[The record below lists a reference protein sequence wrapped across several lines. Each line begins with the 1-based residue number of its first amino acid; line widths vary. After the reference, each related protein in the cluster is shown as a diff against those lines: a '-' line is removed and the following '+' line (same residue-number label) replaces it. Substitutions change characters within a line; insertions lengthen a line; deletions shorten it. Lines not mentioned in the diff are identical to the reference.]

1 MMSRIY
7 LLLLCLV
14 SMTVLVSY
22 DDNPPDGKTGA
33 PNEGL
38 CTDCHSLDG
47 GTQDGSIVVTGFP
60 TVIEPSTAY
69 FLTITNSNPNGVAD
83 MGGFQVTILNSNNA
97 KAGSMSA
104 PGMNSALQSSGG
116 RQYWEHR
123 PALVY
128 PGDNMLSWTV
138 TWTSPAGPPNT
149 TITCYAA
156 GNVTNN
162 NGDNDGDLVVTSQT
176 SGSLSGGGDPL
187 EVEIVIFTDVLCNGG
202 NTGSATASATGG
214 TVPYSYAWSNG
225 GNTETINNLAE
236 GTYTVT
242 VTDNDGTTVTA
253 SVTISEPSAI
263 VLQTPTITNVSCF
276 GGANGSIQ
284 ASATGGVAPYD
295 YSWSNGSSGA
305 FINGLTAGSYTV
317 TVTDD
322 NNCTKVA
329 TYQVTQPA
337 DLVITLVNLSDESCF
352 GEDDGAI
359 TIMISGGVTP
369 YFAEWSNGF
378 IGTTI
383 TGLTPDTYSVT
394 VTDNNDCTKTA
405 SYTINTGG
413 IVNVTLQQIQNVT
426 CNGGNDGAITVSA
439 SGGEA
444 PYTYLWSNGGSGP
457 TISSLA
463 AGNYLV
469 TASDN
474 NGCEVVKLYAITQP
488 GPITVT
494 ITPSGQNLCA
504 GDNLVD
510 LTAVATGENPPFT
523 GLWSNGVVGLTN
535 NDLGAGTYSITVTDG
550 AGCTASSSFTVT
562 APPLLTVS
570 VLTTDE
576 TSAGANDGTAEATA
590 SGGTPGYT
598 YLWSNGSTTDS
609 IGGLPPGVYSVTISD
624 GNGCTATASG
634 QVDAFGCILDIDL
647 GPDVTIC
654 EGDTVILSLPSG
666 FASYL
671 WSTGATTSEIQVT
684 QGEYCVTVTDAN
696 GCNDV
701 DCIIITESVFP
712 VITCPVVNESAP
724 GANDGAI
731 ACDSISGSIQY
742 LWSNGSTAPSISG
755 LAPGTYCVTM
765 TNVDGCTDEQC
776 FSVQQG
782 NCQLVVTS
790 ILSDVLCSG
799 DTTGSISLNVE
810 NATAPV
816 SYQWSTGDTTSTIS
830 NLPQGGYAVTITDGA
845 ACSVTQ
851 TFTINEPAPLLI
863 HIDTII
869 DIGVEGGTIILSVS
883 GGVEPYSYKMT
894 PPDGGTFFPFDLE
907 FTDLDM
913 PGIYQLDVTDNNL
926 CKTSILI
933 LLELEVSIKQGPEFK
948 SLRVYPVPTGDV
960 LHIDADL
967 QMTEVTIMGV
977 DGRLL
982 KQFKNPAS
990 NNLQVADLEQGWYVL
1005 RMTDGESWYVA
1016 RMVK

>member
-1 MMSRIY
+1 MMSRFNLIF
-7 LLLLCLV
+7 LLLV

-22 DDNPPDGKTGA
+22 DDNPPNGKTGA
-33 PNEGL
+33 PGDGL

-69 FLTITNSNPNGVAD
+69 LLTITNSNPNGVAGI
-83 MGGFQVTILNSNNA
+83 GGFQATILNSNNL
-97 KAGSMSA
+97 KAGNMTA
-104 PGMNSALQSSGG
+104 PDMNSVVTPSGG
-116 RQYWEHR
+116 RQYWEHN

-128 PGDNMLSWTV
+128 PGNNMVSWTV

-156 GNVTNN
+156 GNVADD
-162 NGDNDGDLVVTSQT
+162 NGDNDGDLVITSQT

-187 EVEIVIFTDVLCNGG
+187 EVEIVIFSDVLCNGG
-202 NTGSATASATGG
+202 NTGSATATATGG
-214 TVPYSYAWSNG
+214 TIPYSYLWSNG
-225 GNTETINNLAE
+225 GNTETINNLAV

-253 SVTISEPSAI
+253 SVTISQPSAI
-263 VLQTPTITNVSCF
+263 VLQTPTINNVSCF
-276 GGANGSIQ
+276 GGSNGSIQ
-284 ASATGGVAPYD
+284 ASATGGVPPYD

-305 FINGLTAGSYTV
+305 FINGLAAGSYTV

-329 TYQVTQPA
+329 TYQVTQPP
-337 DLVITLVNLSDESCF
+337 LLEITLVNLSDESCF

-359 TIMISGGVTP
+359 TIMISGGATP

-405 SYTINTGG
+405 SYTINPGG
-413 IVNVTLQQIQNVT
+413 IVNVTLQQIQHVT
-426 CNGGNDGAITVSA
+426 CNGGNDGAISVSA

-444 PYTYLWSNGGSGP
+444 PYTYLWSNGGTGP
-457 TISSLA
+457 SINSLA

-474 NGCEVVKLYAITQP
+474 NGCSVVKLYAITQP
-488 GPITVT
+488 GPITVS

-504 GDNLVD
+504 GDQLVD
-510 LTAVATGENPPFT
+510 LTAVATGDQPPFT

-535 NDLGAGTYSITVTDG
+535 NDLGAGTYTITVTDG
-550 AGCTASSSFTVT
+550 AGCTGSSSFTVT
-562 APPLLTVS
+562 APPQLTVS
-570 VLTTDE
+570 VMTTDE
-576 TSAGANDGTAEATA
+576 TSSGANDGTAVATP
-590 SGGTPGYT
+590 SGGTGAYT
-598 YLWSNGSTTDS
+598 YLWSNGSTTDV
-609 IGGLPPGVYSVTISD
+609 ITGLAPGIYTVTVTD
-624 GNGCTATASG
+624 GNGCTATGSG
-634 QVDAFGCILDIDL
+634 QVDAFGCTLDIDL

-654 EGDTVILSLPSG
+654 EGDTVILSLPPG
-666 FASYL
+666 FVSYL
-671 WSTGATTSEIQVT
+671 WSTGATTNEIVVT
-684 QGEYCVTVTDAN
+684 AGEYCVTVTDAN
-696 GCNDV
+696 GCNDA

-742 LWSNGSTAPSISG
+742 LWSNGSTTPSISG

-782 NCQLVVTS
+782 NCQIVVTS

-799 DTTGSISLNVE
+799 GLTGSISLNVE

-816 SYQWSTGDTTSTIS
+816 SFSWSNGDTTATLL
-830 NLPQGGYAVTITDGA
+830 NLQAGGYGVTVTDGA
-845 ACSVTQ
+845 GCTVTQ
-851 TFTINEPAPLLI
+851 AFVINEPAALAI
-863 HIDTII
+863 SVDTII
-869 DIGVEGGTIILSVS
+869 DINAADGSVQIS
-883 GGVEPYSYKMT
+883 VTGGVPGYIYQWT
-894 PPDGGTFFPFDLE
+894 YPDGSQVATEDL
-907 FTDLDM
+907 TLLSL
-913 PGIYQLDVTDNNL
+913 PGFYTVIVSDQNQCTSTVTVLVEMDVAVNPDP
-926 CKTSILI
+926 K
-933 LLELEVSIKQGPEFK
+933 FK
-948 SLRVYPVPTGDV
+948 SLKVYPVPTGDL
-960 LHIDADL
+960 LHIEYDR
-967 QMTEVTIMGV
+967 QMTEVMILGI
-977 DGRLL
+977 DGRLV
-982 KQFKNPAS
+982 KQFRNPAS

-1005 RMTDGESWYVA
+1005 RMTDGESWYIA

>member
-1 MMSRIY
+1 MMSRMHLVLV
-7 LLLLCLV
+7 LLA

-22 DDNPPDGKTGA
+22 ENNPPNGRTGA
-33 PNEGL
+33 PGDGL
-38 CTDCHSLDG
+38 CSDCHSLNG
-47 GTQDGSIVVTGFP
+47 GTQDGILTISGLP
-60 TVIEPSTAY
+60 ALIEPSTAY
-69 FLTITNSNPNGVAD
+69 ILTITNSNPNGVGSLA
-83 MGGFQVTILNSNNA
+83 GFQMTVLNSSNL
-97 KAGSMSA
+97 KAGAMTSPSV
-104 PGMNSALQSSGG
+104 NSTVSPQGT
-116 RQYWEHR
+116 REYWEHN
-123 PALVY
+123 PAQSY
-128 PGDNMLSWTV
+128 PGNNMYSWTV
-138 TWTSPAGPPNT
+138 TWTSPSGPPNT
-149 TITCYAA
+149 MITCYGA
-156 GNVTNN
+156 GNVADNSGGD
-162 NGDNDGDLVVTSQT
+162 NGDLIITTTST
-176 SGSLSGGGDPL
+176 GMLNGGGDPL
-187 EVEIVIFTDVLCNGG
+187 EVEIVAFNDVLCNGG
-202 NTGSATASATGG
+202 NTGSATAGATGG
-214 TVPYSYAWSNG
+214 TIPYSYLWSNG
-225 GNTETINNLAE
+225 ANTEMINNLAV
-236 GTYTVT
+236 GTYSVT
-242 VTDNDGTTVTA
+242 VTDNDGTTVTT
-253 SVTISEPSAI
+253 SVVISQPSAI

-276 GGANGSIQ
+276 GGSNGSIQ
-284 ASATGGVAPYD
+284 ASATGGVPPYD

-329 TYQVTQPA
+329 TYQVTQPP
-337 DLVITLVNLSDESCF
+337 LLEITLVNLSDESCF

-359 TIMISGGVTP
+359 TISISGGATP

-405 SYTINTGG
+405 SYTINPGG
-413 IVNVTLQQIQNVT
+413 VVNVTLQQIQHVT

-457 TISSLA
+457 SINSLA

-474 NGCEVVKLYAITQP
+474 NGCEVVKLYTITQP

-510 LTAVATGENPPFT
+510 LTAVPTGEQPPFS

-535 NDLGAGTYSITVTDG
+535 NDLSAGTYTITVTD
-550 AGCTASSSFTVT
+550 ATGCTASSSYTVT
-562 APPLLTVS
+562 APSLLTVS

-576 TSAGANDGTAEATA
+576 TSSGANDGTAVATP

-598 YLWSNGSTTDS
+598 YLWSNGSTADS
-609 IGGLPPGVYSVTISD
+609 IGGLAPGVYTVTITD
-624 GNGCTATASG
+624 GNGCTAVGSG
-634 QVDAFGCILDIDL
+634 QVDEFGCTVDIDL
-647 GPDVTIC
+647 GPDQTIC
-654 EGDTVILSLPSG
+654 EGDTVILSVPPG
-666 FASYL
+666 FISYA
-671 WSTGATTSEIQVT
+671 WSTGATTNQILVT
-684 QGEYCVTVTDAN
+684 AGEYCVTVTDVN
-696 GCNDV
+696 GCNDA

-712 VITCPVVNESAP
+712 LITCPVVNESTP

-731 ACDSISGSIQY
+731 ACDSVSGSIQY

-799 DTTGSISLNVE
+799 DTTGSVSVNVE
-810 NATAPV
+810 NATPPV
-816 SYQWSTGDTTSTIS
+816 SYQWSNGDTTATIF
-830 NLPQGGYAVTITDGA
+830 NLPAGGYTVTITDGA
-845 ACSVTQ
+845 ACSLTQ
-851 TFTINEPAPLLI
+851 AYTINEPAPLVI
-863 HIDTII
+863 QIDTII
-869 DIGVEGGTIILSVS
+869 DIGIVDGSVLVTIT
-883 GGVEPYSYKMT
+883 GGVAPYS
-894 PPDGGTFFPFDLE
+894 PVWVFPDTSFVPQEDLTLLTQPG
-907 FTDLDM
+907 FYTLLVTDQNGCTSLATVLVE
-913 PGIYQLDVTDNNL
+913 LDVAVNP
-926 CKTSILI
+926 
-933 LLELEVSIKQGPEFK
+933 GPEFK
-948 SLRVYPVPTGDV
+948 TLSVYPVPTGDV
-960 LHIDADL
+960 LHVEFDR
-967 QMTEVTIMGV
+967 QMTEVMIMGI
-977 DGRLL
+977 DGRLI

-990 NNLQVADLEQGWYVL
+990 NNLQVADLEPGWYVL

>member
-1 MMSRIY
+1 M
-7 LLLLCLV
+7 

-22 DDNPPDGKTGA
+22 ESNPPNGKTGA

-47 GTQDGSIVVTGFP
+47 GTQDGNIVVTGFP

-69 FLTITNSNPNGVAD
+69 FLTITNTNPNGVAGI
-83 MGGFQVTILNSNNA
+83 GGFQATILNSSNV
-97 KAGSMSA
+97 KAGNFTA
-104 PGMNSALQSSGG
+104 PDMNSAVSSSGG
-116 RQYWEHR
+116 RQYWEHD
-123 PALVY
+123 PAQVY
-128 PGDNMLSWTV
+128 PGNNMVTWTV

-156 GNVTNN
+156 GNVANN
-162 NGDNDGDLVVTSQT
+162 NGDNDGDLVITSQT

-187 EVEIVIFTDVLCNGG
+187 EVEIVAFSDVLCNGG
-202 NTGSATASATGG
+202 NSGSATAGATGG
-214 TVPYSYAWSNG
+214 TIPYNYLWSNG
-225 GNTETINNLAE
+225 GTTETINNLSV

-253 SVTISEPSAI
+253 SVIISQPSAL

-276 GGANGSIQ
+276 GGNDGSIQ

-305 FINGLTAGSYTV
+305 FITGLAAGSYTV
-317 TVTDD
+317 TATDD
-322 NNCTKVA
+322 NNCIQVA
-329 TYQVTQPA
+329 TYQVTEPG

-359 TIMISGGVTP
+359 TISISGGATP

-383 TGLTPDTYSVT
+383 TGLAPDNYSVT
-394 VTDNNDCTKTA
+394 VTDNNDCTETA
-405 SYTINTGG
+405 TYTINTGG
-413 IVNVTLQQIQNVT
+413 IVNVTLQQIQHVT
-426 CNGGNDGAITVSA
+426 CNGGNNGSISVSA

-457 TISSLA
+457 SITSLA

-474 NGCEVVKLYAITQP
+474 NGCEVVKLYTITQP

-510 LTAVATGENPPFT
+510 LTAVANGEQPPFT
-523 GLWSNGVVGLTN
+523 GVWSNGVIGLTN
-535 NDLGAGTYSITVTDG
+535 NDLAAGTYTVTVSDI

-562 APPLLTVS
+562 APPVLTVS

-576 TSAGANDGTAEATA
+576 TSAGANDGTAVATP

-598 YLWSNGSTTDS
+598 YLWSNGSTADS
-609 IGGLPPGVYSVTISD
+609 IGGLAPGVYSVTISD
-624 GNGCTATASG
+624 GNGCTATGSG
-634 QVDAFGCILDIDL
+634 QVDAFGCTVDIDL

-654 EGDTVILSLPSG
+654 QGDTLILAVPQG
-666 FASYL
+666 FVSYL
-671 WSTGATTSEIQVT
+671 WNTGETTDQILVT
-684 QGEYCVTVTDAN
+684 AGEYCVTVTDAD
-696 GCNDV
+696 GCNDA
-701 DCIIITESVFP
+701 DCIIVTESVFP

-765 TNVDGCTDEQC
+765 TNGDGCTDEQC
-776 FSVQQG
+776 FTVQAA
-782 NCQLVVTS
+782 NCQLVITS
-790 ILSDVLCSG
+790 ILENVLCAG
-799 DTTGSISLNVE
+799 DLTGAIFLNVE
-810 NATAPV
+810 NATPPV
-816 SYQWSTGDTTSTIS
+816 TYQWSNGDTTATVS
-830 NLPQGGYAVTITDGA
+830 NLGAGSYLVTVGDGAGCAEILQFTIT
-845 ACSVTQ
+845 
-851 TFTINEPAPLLI
+851 EPAALQI
-863 HIDTII
+863 TIDTII
-869 DIGVEGGTIILSVS
+869 DIGVIEGSVQVTIS
-883 GGVEPYSYKMT
+883 GGVSPYIPLWVY
-894 PPDGGTFFPFDLE
+894 PDSSIVPQEDISQLTQAGFYTLFVTDQNGCTLE
-907 FTDLDM
+907 VTVLVE
-913 PGIYQLDVTDNNL
+913 LDVAVNP
-926 CKTSILI
+926 
-933 LLELEVSIKQGPEFK
+933 GPEFK
-948 SLRVYPVPTGDV
+948 PLKVYPVPTDDV
-960 LHIDADL
+960 LHIDSEL
-967 QMTEVTIMGV
+967 QMTEVKIIGV
-977 DGRLL
+977 DGRLI
-982 KQFKNPAS
+982 KQFRNPAS
-990 NNLQVADLEQGWYVL
+990 NNLQVADVAPGWYVI
-1005 RMTDGESWYVA
+1005 RMTDGISWYIS

>member
-156 GNVTNN
+156 GNVTDN

-187 EVEIVIFTDVLCNGG
+187 EVEIVIFSDVLCNGG

-359 TIMISGGVTP
+359 TIAISGGVTP

-413 IVNVTLQQIQNVT
+413 IVNVTLQQIQHVT

-550 AGCTASSSFTVT
+550 VGCTASSSFTVT

-576 TSAGANDGTAEATA
+576 TSSGANDGTAEATA

-609 IGGLPPGVYSVTISD
+609 IGGLAPGVYSVTISD

-654 EGDTVILSLPSG
+654 EGDTVILSLPAG

-712 VITCPVVNESAP
+712 VITCPVINESTP
-724 GANDGAI
+724 GANDGVI

-742 LWSNGSTAPSISG
+742 LWSNGSTTPSITG

-765 TNVDGCTDEQC
+765 TNVDGCTSEQC
-776 FSVQQG
+776 FTVQQG

-790 ILSDVLCSG
+790 ILSDVLCAG

-816 SYQWSTGDTTSTIS
+816 SYAWSNGDTTSTILD
-830 NLPQGGYAVTITDGA
+830 LPAGGYSVTITDGA
-845 ACSVTQ
+845 GCTATQ
-851 TFTINEPAPLLI
+851 AFTINEPDALSITVDSLKDI
-863 HIDTII
+863 NINGTEGFVQITI
-869 DIGVEGGTIILSVS
+869 GGGTPAYV
-883 GGVEPYSYKMT
+883 YQWT
-894 PPDGGTFFPFDLE
+894 FPDGSQVTTEDLTLLTIPGFYTLIVSDQNQCTATVTVLVDIALAVNPGLE
-907 FTDLDM
+907 FKAL
-913 PGIYQLDVTDNNL
+913 
-926 CKTSILI
+926 K
-933 LLELEVSIKQGPEFK
+933 
-948 SLRVYPVPTGDV
+948 VYPVPTGDV
-960 LHIDADL
+960 LHIDSDL

-990 NNLQVADLEQGWYVL
+990 NNLQVADLEPGWYFL

>member
-7 LLLLCLV
+7 LVFLVLV
-14 SMTVLVSY
+14 SMTVFVSFEA
-22 DDNPPDGKTGA
+22 NPPNGRTGA
-33 PNEGL
+33 PGDGL
-38 CTDCHSLDG
+38 CSDCHSLNG
-47 GTQDGSIVVTGFP
+47 GTQDGTLTVAGFP
-60 TVIEPSTAY
+60 ALIEPSTAY
-69 FLTITNSNPNGVAD
+69 ILTITNSNPNGVGSLA
-83 MGGFQVTILNSNNA
+83 GFQMTVLNSSNL
-97 KAGSMSA
+97 KAGAMTA
-104 PGMNSALQSSGG
+104 PSVNSTVTPSGI
-116 RQYWEHR
+116 REYWEHN
-123 PALVY
+123 PAQAY
-128 PGDNMLSWTV
+128 PGNNMYSWTV
-138 TWTSPAGPPNT
+138 TWTSPTGPPNT
-149 TITCYAA
+149 MITCYGA
-156 GNVTNN
+156 GNVADNSGGD
-162 NGDNDGDLVVTSQT
+162 NGDLIITTTST
-176 SGSLSGGGDPL
+176 GMLNSGGDPL
-187 EVEIVIFTDVLCNGG
+187 EVDIVTFTDVLCNGG
-202 NTGSATASATGG
+202 NTGSATAGATGG
-214 TVPYSYAWSNG
+214 TIPYSYAWSNG
-225 GNTETINNLAE
+225 GNTETINNLAV

-253 SVTISEPSAI
+253 SVVISQPSAI
-263 VLQTPTITNVSCF
+263 VLQTPTINNVSCF
-276 GGANGSIQ
+276 GGSNGSIQ
-284 ASATGGVAPYD
+284 ASATGGVPPYF
-295 YSWSNGSSGA
+295 YSWSNGSSGS
-305 FINGLTAGSYTV
+305 FINGLVAGSYTL

-329 TYQVTQPA
+329 TYQVTQPTA
-337 DLVITLVNLSDESCF
+337 IVITLVNLSDESCF

-359 TIMISGGVTP
+359 TISISGGVTP

-383 TGLTPDTYSVT
+383 TGLTPDVYSVT

-405 SYTINTGG
+405 SYTINPGG
-413 IVNVTLQQIQNVT
+413 VVNVTLQQIQHVT
-426 CNGGNDGAITVSA
+426 CNGGNNGAISVSA

-457 TISSLA
+457 SINTLT

-474 NGCEVVKLYAITQP
+474 NGCSVVKLYTITQP

-504 GDNLVD
+504 GDNIVD
-510 LTAVATGENPPFT
+510 LTAVAAGEQPPFT

-535 NDLGAGTYSITVTDG
+535 NDLGAGTYIVTVTDIT
-550 AGCTASSSFTVT
+550 GCTASSSFTVT
-562 APPLLTVS
+562 APPLLAVS

-576 TSAGANDGTAEATA
+576 TSSGANDGTAIATP

-598 YLWSNGSTTDS
+598 YLWSNSSTVDS
-609 IGGLPPGVYSVTISD
+609 IGGLAPGVYTVTITDS
-624 GNGCTATASG
+624 NGCTATASG
-634 QVDAFGCILDIDL
+634 QVDAFGCTLDIDL

-654 EGDTVILSLPSG
+654 EGDSVILSLPPG
-666 FASYL
+666 FASYA
-671 WSTGATTSEIQVT
+671 WSTGESSEQIIVT
-684 QGEYCVTVTDAN
+684 QGEYCATVTDAN

-724 GANDGAI
+724 GANDGSI
-731 ACDSISGSIQY
+731 ACDSISGSILY

-765 TNVDGCTDEQC
+765 TNVNGCTNVQC

-790 ILSDVLCSG
+790 IFSDVLCSG

-816 SYQWSTGDTTSTIS
+816 SYQWSNGDTTATII

-851 TFTINEPAPLLI
+851 AFTINEPAPLLI
-863 HIDTII
+863 QIDTII
-869 DIGVEGGTIILSVS
+869 DIGVLEGSVQVTII
-883 GGVEPYSYKMT
+883 GGVPPYT
-894 PPDGGTFFPFDLE
+894 PLWVFPDSSILPQEDLS
-907 FTDLDM
+907 FLTQPGFYTLLVTDQNACTSLATVLVE
-913 PGIYQLDVTDNNL
+913 LDVAVNP
-926 CKTSILI
+926 
-933 LLELEVSIKQGPEFK
+933 GPEFK
-948 SLRVYPVPTGDV
+948 PLRVYPVPTGDV
-960 LHIDADL
+960 LHVEFDR
-967 QMTEVTIMGV
+967 QMTEVMILGI
-977 DGRLL
+977 DGRMI

-990 NNLQVADLEQGWYVL
+990 NNLQVADLEPGWYVL
-1005 RMTDGESWYVA
+1005 RMTDGVSWYIA